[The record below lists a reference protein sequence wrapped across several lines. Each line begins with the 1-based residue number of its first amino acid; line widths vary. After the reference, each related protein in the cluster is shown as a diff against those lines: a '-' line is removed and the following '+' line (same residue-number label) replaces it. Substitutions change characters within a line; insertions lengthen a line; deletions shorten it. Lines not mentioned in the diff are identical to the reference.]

1 MQEGHFKKLDAYVGK
16 DVDEDRMIRNDFVHY
31 VFGKNISAE
40 VDMLT
45 GKSEDFGT
53 DEDEA
58 GAIRDFFGEDCWM
71 KYVPMS
77 DRELRANR
85 IADASFLLGLTV
97 DQDDRITSVK
107 EYIRIGVPF
116 AGELPVIPGMPVPMY
131 YDYMPIQYCPGYV
144 VSEMN
149 AIVVQK

>member
-1 MQEGHFKKLDAYVGK
+1 MEEGHFKRLETFVGREA
-16 DVDEDRMIRNDFVHY
+16 DEDKMLAHDFVHY

-58 GAIRDFFGEDCWM
+58 GAIREFFGDDCWM

-77 DRELRANR
+77 DRELKANR
-85 IADASFLLGLTV
+85 IADASFLLGLNV
-97 DQDDRITSVK
+97 DQDNVIKSVK

-116 AGELPVIPGMPVPMY
+116 GGELPVIPGMPVPMY
-131 YDYMPIQYCPGYV
+131 YDYMPINYCPRYVSEEMSSIV
-144 VSEMN
+144 VS
-149 AIVVQK
+149 Q